1 MAEASRVRRNIPVV
15 NEHIDPATVQRLRQL
30 AAGEE
35 HDIEERLKDLQRE
48 WDAERMLALN
58 AAVFGLA
65 GVVLGATRDRRWLA
79 LPAIVLAFVAQH
91 ATQGWCPPVSAL
103 RRLGVRTRR
112 EIERERYALK
122 AIRGDFEGARG
133 RTQAAW
139 RAVRD

>member
-1 MAEASRVRRNIPVV
+1 
-15 NEHIDPATVQRLRQL
+15 VQRLRQL

-48 WDAERMLALN
+48 WDAERVLSLN